1 MVSMIQ
7 EAWYSWSGLFRG
19 LPYGDP
25 YVAGA
30 ALFVLMVVAAKLT
43 VGRETSRY

>member
-1 MVSMIQ
+1 MIQ
-7 EAWYSWSGLFRG
+7 EAWHSWSSLFDG

-30 ALFVLMVVAAKLT
+30 ALFVLMAIAAKFT

>member
-25 YVAGA
+25 YGAGA
-30 ALFVLMVVAAKLT
+30 ALFVLMAVAAKLT
-43 VGRETSRY
+43 VGRESSRY

>member
-1 MVSMIQ
+1 MIQ
-7 EAWYSWSGLFRG
+7 QAWYSWSGLFED

-30 ALFVLMVVAAKLT
+30 TLFVLMAVVAKLT
-43 VGRETSRY
+43 VGRETSMY